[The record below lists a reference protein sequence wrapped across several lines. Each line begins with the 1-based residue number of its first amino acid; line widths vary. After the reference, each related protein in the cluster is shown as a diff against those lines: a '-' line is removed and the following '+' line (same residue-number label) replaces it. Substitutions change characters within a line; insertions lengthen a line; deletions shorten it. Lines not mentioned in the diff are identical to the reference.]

1 MKQTLGARSAHHP
14 SCREV
19 GTRYMFLSISYQAVE
34 GEHAWWDKVVRLET
48 VKVLLLIS
56 DHWRR

>member
-1 MKQTLGARSAHHP
+1 
-14 SCREV
+14 
-19 GTRYMFLSISYQAVE
+19 MFLSISYQAVE